1 MEKFFKRPAL
11 ILAAIGVITAFFAF
25 QLRRAELDNNNIR
38 FIPENDEARI
48 TSKYIEDTFG
58 SSSFILVALEK
69 KDGMVFDP
77 AFLAKI
83 KSYVERIEAID
94 IIGDVNSIMT
104 ADYITADG
112 DSIVVKKLVEDDFSG
127 TPAEI
132 DALKER
138 LLSWELYRTSLVSDD
153 WTSTQI
159 LVPLEIDSE
168 DTGKSEIV
176 AEYMQVR
183 DIAHTLF
190 DNDANVY
197 VTGLP
202 VISATISESMKTD
215 LVILIPLVVI
225 VVLLTLLMS
234 FRRGTPVL
242 LTLLTVLVATL
253 WAMGAM
259 PLFGIKL
266 TILSTVLPVIL
277 VAVGSAYGIHIIT
290 HYIDEMKQRENITDD
305 EHSALIFSV
314 LRKIRRPVFF
324 AALTTFAGFVSFCF
338 TSVLPIREWGI
349 FASFGVIAS
358 FIVAITMIPSL
369 LIIRGPKPI
378 GKRSLPRRQPKGD
391 SSPVDDRNLL
401 TMILVSIVRKKRF
414 ILGLTVI
421 AVLISVYGAS
431 KVIIDNIF
439 IAYFNPATGIVASD
453 RFIREKFGGSKIVD
467 VVMQADTSEALLHP
481 DALSAMDGLKTYL
494 VDNVSETGKV
504 MGFTDL
510 VKRINQVFN
519 AEESPEGLQAST
531 RSKSGDNTDEDFGFG
546 FGDADDT
553 KELTTRSEIGND
565 TNGGA
570 EIRDNALAKTYSG
583 EELMA
588 LFSQSLVNGGGY
600 RMSAADMVAALNRL
614 TNYNGASYYE
624 IPSDP
629 ARYGKTT
636 PEELQRVVSNYLALL
651 SGSISSYANDPL
663 EPTAI
668 KSTIQLR
675 TIGELDTGAV
685 LTSMRGYIDTH
696 FPKTVKT
703 LVGGTALIEASLNRL
718 IVHSQLTSL
727 VISMLIV
734 FIILSVSN
742 RSILGGVIGIVPL
755 AISIL
760 LNFAVMGFVGIKLN
774 IGTSLVASLAVG
786 IGIDYTI
793 HFMEAY
799 KAEYRASGGQGDFL
813 RRTFSTAG
821 MAIIINALSVGVGFA
836 VLMLSQFVI
845 LRDLGLLICL
855 TMIMSA
861 LVSLTVIPVLL
872 SIIKP
877 QFISKE

>member
-1 MEKFFKRPAL
+1 MIVAF
-11 ILAAIGVITAFFAF
+11 IGVITVFFAF
-25 QLRRAELDNNNIR
+25 QLPKAELDNNNIR
-38 FIPENDEARI
+38 FIPEEDEARV

-58 SSSFILVALEK
+58 SSTFILVALEK
-69 KDGMVFDP
+69 KDGMAFDP

-83 KSYVERIEAID
+83 KTYVEQIEAID

-112 DSIVVKKLVEDDFSG
+112 DSIVIKKLVDDDFTG

-132 DALKER
+132 AALKER
-138 LLSWELYRTSLVSDD
+138 LLSWELYRASLVSDD
-153 WTSTQI
+153 WTATQI
-159 LVPLEIDSE
+159 LVPLEIESE

-176 AEYMQVR
+176 AEFMQVR
-183 DIAHTLF
+183 DIAHTMF

-197 VTGLP
+197 VTGIP
-202 VISATISESMKTD
+202 VISATISESMNTD
-215 LVILIPLVVI
+215 LVILIPLVII
-225 VVLLTLLMS
+225 VVLVTLFLS
-234 FRRGTPVL
+234 FRRGTPVF
-242 LTLLTVLVATL
+242 LTLLTVLVAAM

-266 TILSTVLPVIL
+266 TILSTILPVIL

-290 HYIDEMKQRENITDD
+290 HYIDEMKQSENITDD
-305 EHSALIFSV
+305 EHRALIFSV
-314 LRKIRRPVFF
+314 LRKIQKPVFL
-324 AALTTFAGFVSFCF
+324 AALTTFAGFISFCF
-338 TSVLPIREWGI
+338 TSVLPIRELGA

-369 LIIRGPKPI
+369 LIIRGPKSM
-378 GKRSLPRRQPKGD
+378 GRRNLPRRKLLD
-391 SSPVDDRNLL
+391 NASPMDDRNLL
-401 TMILVSIVRKKRF
+401 TMTLVSVVHKRRF

-421 AVLISVYGAS
+421 AALVSVYGAS

-439 IAYFNPATGIVASD
+439 IEYFNPATGIAASD
-453 RFIREKFGGSKIVD
+453 KFIREKFGGSKIVN
-467 VVMQADTSEALLHP
+467 VVTRADDSATLLHP
-481 DALSAMDGLKTYL
+481 DALVAMDGLKTYL
-494 VDNVSETGKV
+494 EKTVPETGKV

-519 AEESPEGLQAST
+519 AEESPDGLHANIIA
-531 RSKSGDNTDEDFGFG
+531 DNTDGDFGFG
-546 FGDADDT
+546 FIDADEVSDFGFGFDDGGDT
-553 KELTTRSEIGND
+553 EELTTSGA
-565 TNGGA
+565 NGGT
-570 EIRDNALAKTYSG
+570 ERTNSALAKTYSG
-583 EELMA
+583 GELMA
-588 LFSQSLVNGGGY
+588 LFNQSLARGGGY
-600 RMSAADMVAALNRL
+600 QMNAADMVGTFNKL

-624 IPSDP
+624 IPADP

-636 PEELQRVVSNYLALL
+636 PDELQRIVSNYLALL

-675 TIGELDTGAV
+675 TIGELDTSEV

-718 IVHSQLTSL
+718 IVRSQLTSL
-727 VISMLIV
+727 MISMLIV

-742 RSILGGVIGIVPL
+742 RSIMGGVMGVIPL

-760 LNFAVMGFVGIKLN
+760 LNFAVMGFAGIKLN
-774 IGTSLVASLAVG
+774 VGTSLVASLAVG

-799 KAEYRASGGQGDFL
+799 KIEYRASGGQGDFL
-813 RRTFSTAG
+813 RRAFSTAG
-821 MAIIINALSVGVGFA
+821 MAIIINALSVGAGFA
-836 VLMLSQFVI
+836 VLTLSQFVI
-845 LRDLGLLICL
+845 LRELGLLICL
-855 TMIMSA
+855 TMVISA

-872 SIIKP
+872 SIFKP
-877 QFISKE
+877 QFIYKEN